1 RHTRSYGDWS
11 SDVCSSDLD
20 GARMLVRFWGVRG
33 SIPTPGRGTVHYGG
47 NTPCVEV
54 RAAGE
59 IIVLDSGTG
68 IRQLGA
74 ALTSEFNGKPQIGR
88 ASCRERVEID
98 GDGV

>member
-1 RHTRSYGDWS
+1 MTIARKAGGNWPAN
-11 SDVCSSDLD
+11 D